1 MILWSTINDQFL
13 GLKEAFS
20 WWTKVN
26 FLRNLNPLE
35 VNKNWINDIQANDKQ
50 AKNGYFIA
58 CKDGCKT
65 K

>member
-1 MILWSTINDQFL
+1 MFWYRMNNSYFMVNHINNMILWSTINDQFL

-35 VNKNWINDIQANDKQ
+35 VNKNWINDI
-50 AKNGYFIA
+50 
-58 CKDGCKT
+58 
-65 K
+65 